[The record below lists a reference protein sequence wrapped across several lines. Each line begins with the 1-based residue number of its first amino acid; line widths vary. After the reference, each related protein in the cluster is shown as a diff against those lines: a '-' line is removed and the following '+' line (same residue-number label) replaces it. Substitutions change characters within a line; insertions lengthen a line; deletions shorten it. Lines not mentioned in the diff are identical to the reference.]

1 MSKVEILIQE
11 IRSLEP
17 EELQRVLQEL
27 LKQAD
32 RLQLA
37 KDALGEFAGAG
48 KGVWN
53 TDAQEY
59 TRQLR
64 ANDRL

>member
-1 MSKVEILIQE
+1 MSKVELLIKE
-11 IRSLEP
+11 IRALEP
-17 EELQRVLQEL
+17 DDLQKVLQEL

-37 KDALGEFAGAG
+37 KDALQKFVGTG

-53 TDAQEY
+53 GDPQEY
-59 TRQLR
+59 LHELR
-64 ANDRL
+64 SIDRL

>member
-1 MSKVEILIQE
+1 MSKVELLIQE

-17 EELQRVLQEL
+17 EDLQKVLHEL

-37 KDALGEFAGAG
+37 KDALEKFRGSG
-48 KGVWN
+48 KGVWGG
-53 TDAQEY
+53 DAQEY
-59 TRQLR
+59 TDQLR
-64 ANDRL
+64 ESDRL

>member
-1 MSKVEILIQE
+1 MSKVETLIQE
-11 IRSLEP
+11 IRTLEP
-17 EELQRVLQEL
+17 EDLQKVLQEL

-32 RLQLA
+32 RLQLT
-37 KDALGEFAGAG
+37 KDALGKFAGAG

-59 TRQLR
+59 ISQLR
-64 ANDRL
+64 ASDRL